1 MRYLLMIAAFML
13 TATTPLF
20 AQKGEIAPQPAPAP
34 VEGEEAAEEA
44 EEESVFKGL
53 KDFLKDCKVTQ
64 ESIDSYL
71 KYFKS
76 FDKITE
82 ADEKFEELADE
93 NIVKALEH
101 AFEQDWFKKWGKD
114 NELDAK
120 AWSKASIL
128 IMVCSIR
135 SQFEKGLEE
144 SKAELKRV
152 EADKDMSEEEK
163 AEAKAAAE
171 FGIGIY
177 TGMLESMSKDIPEV
191 SKEEAKLLTDNA
203 DAIAKTM
210 EADDEEEPD
219 DEDDSD
225 EEDDM
230 G

>member
-1 MRYLLMIAAFML
+1 MRYILMIAAFML

-20 AQKGEIAPQPAPAP
+20 AQKGEVAPQPAPA
-34 VEGEEAAEEA
+34 EGEEKPADSDEGEEGA
-44 EEESVFKGL
+44 EEENVFKGL
-53 KDFLKDCKVTQ
+53 KGFLKDCKITQ

-71 KYFKS
+71 KHFKS

-152 EADKDMSEEEK
+152 EDDKDMSEEEK

-177 TGMLESMSKDIPEV
+177 TGMLESFSKDVPEV
-191 SKEEAKLLTDNA
+191 SKEETKLLTDNA

-210 EADDEEEPD
+210 EDDGEDDEE
-219 DEDDSD
+219 
-225 EEDDM
+225 DM